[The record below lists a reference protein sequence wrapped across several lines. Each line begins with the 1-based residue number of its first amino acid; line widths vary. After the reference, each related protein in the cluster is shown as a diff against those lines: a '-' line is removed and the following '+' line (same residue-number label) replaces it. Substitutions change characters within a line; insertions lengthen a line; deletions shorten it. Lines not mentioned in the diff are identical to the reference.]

1 MYCRSD
7 RDLIGDTRNI
17 RDYRQNRRDIRDM
30 VHLIVRVS
38 KRMICIGQQRFA
50 DVI

>member
-7 RDLIGDTRNI
+7 RDLIGDKRNI

-30 VHLIVRVS
+30 
-38 KRMICIGQQRFA
+38 G
-50 DVI
+50 